1 HTSPNATLGE
11 SANGGLNVYVREVC
25 TALGRLGVATDVFT
39 RRTRADGPEV
49 EPLGPLGRVVY
60 LPAGPPGV
68 DKYRLLDHVPE
79 FSRGVREWMTASGV
93 RYDLLYSHYWLA
105 GVAACAL
112 GAGLRLPWVHT
123 AHTLAIVKNRHL
135 PPEDQPEP
143 EIRVE
148 LEGEISRCA
157 DLLVVST
164 EAEGRELRRAYGVS
178 P

>member
-1 HTSPNATLGE
+1 MGGPRTVADNADPILRSPVLLTPEQEPSLRVGVICLHTSPNATLGE

-39 RRTRADGPEV
+39 RRTRADGPEA

-93 RYDLLYSHYWLA
+93 RYDLLYSHYWL
-105 GVAACAL
+105 
-112 GAGLRLPWVHT
+112 
-123 AHTLAIVKNRHL
+123 
-135 PPEDQPEP
+135 
-143 EIRVE
+143 
-148 LEGEISRCA
+148 
-157 DLLVVST
+157 
-164 EAEGRELRRAYGVS
+164 
-178 P
+178 